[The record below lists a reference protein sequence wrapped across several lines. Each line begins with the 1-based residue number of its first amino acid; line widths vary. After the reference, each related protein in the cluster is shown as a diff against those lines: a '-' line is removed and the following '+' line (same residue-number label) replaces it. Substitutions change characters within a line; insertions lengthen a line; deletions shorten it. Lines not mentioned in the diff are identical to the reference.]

1 MWGLLNVYI
10 FKHPC
15 SHHQIEKKP
24 FQHLTRFFPNQYI
37 QITFVAIG
45 SFIAVYWS
53 IVWLDQNLF
62 LLD

>member
-10 FKHPC
+10 FKHPY

-62 LLD
+62 LLN